1 MYIIIKNKSQLYNLK
16 KDDEFLIGGMLYK
29 VIEPYNETID
39 SILVVCYKDYPTGGF
54 DYKNPYS
61 LSYDYI

>member
-29 VIEPYNETID
+29 VI
-39 SILVVCYKDYPTGGF
+39 
-54 DYKNPYS
+54 
-61 LSYDYI
+61 